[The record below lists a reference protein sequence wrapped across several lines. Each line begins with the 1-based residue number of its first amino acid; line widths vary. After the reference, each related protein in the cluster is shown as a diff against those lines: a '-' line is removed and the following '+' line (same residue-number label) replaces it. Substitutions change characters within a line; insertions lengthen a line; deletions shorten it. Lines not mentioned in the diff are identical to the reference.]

1 MNGMTLAATKPSLM
15 RLLFT
20 LATIVSLA
28 FAGSMATMQQ
38 ADASQSN
45 TREDPLGTL
54 ELAGSDWLNGSGAS
68 VYSNGS
74 SAGNSS
80 GVTNYV
86 TTPSGAS
93 VPSGEKWQC
102 VELVNR
108 LYLQNGWI
116 TSRWTG
122 NGGQMYDKAPI
133 HLSKEPNGSI
143 TNLQPGDVVVLQGGE
158 GGFGH
163 VSIVSSVSGTLVNTV
178 NQNTKS
184 VFISLTLN
192 GGTLTGGLSGYTIK
206 GVVHRPGSVA
216 ASSLQAEP
224 EGPNLPVGDIALQRE
239 PGGVRVYGWATD
251 PDTSAALAVHVYG
264 GTGEA
269 TSSNPLVGVYADQ
282 YRSDVGNHAFSAFF
296 TVGAGQHTFCA
307 YGINVGLGQNRRFD
321 CASITVISTPVGNLE
336 SVQRVPGGVQLSGWA
351 LDPDYGGQILVHA
364 YGGNGQAVSGNPMA
378 AAYTD
383 VSRPDVAAAW
393 PGYGDV
399 HGFSLFISTGSS
411 TRFCLYGFNVSGT
424 PGSTSQLPCYDLNV
438 APNPVGNLESV
449 QRVPGGVQLSGWALD
464 PDTSGPILVHL
475 YGGSGAAV
483 SGNPLVGTYADV
495 SRPDVAAAW
504 PGYGDAHGFSV
515 FMPTGSNVQTF
526 CLYGINANGTPG
538 SNGQILCRNG

>member
-1 MNGMTLAATKPSLM
+1 MSRMALAASRPSLKN
-15 RLLFT
+15 RLLGLLAVLVLVATALVFT
-20 LATIVSLA
+20 APQAKANDGGYPWANATTLNAATYDWGYATCPNSAPNCKTKTYPLNGVLYGQYDPWNYYFRNCTSYVAWKLSSLGVPA
-28 FAGSMATMQQ
+28 SKFQGLGSGGSWTNADSKGVTVNTTPAAGSVAI
-38 ADASQSN
+38 N
-45 TREDPLGTL
+45 TTV
-54 ELAGSDWLNGSGAS
+54 AGG
-68 VYSNGS
+68 Y
-74 SAGNSS
+74 
-80 GVTNYV
+80 
-86 TTPSGAS
+86 
-93 VPSGEKWQC
+93 
-102 VELVNR
+102 
-108 LYLQNGWI
+108 
-116 TSRWTG
+116 
-122 NGGQMYDKAPI
+122 
-133 HLSKEPNGSI
+133 
-143 TNLQPGDVVVLQGGE
+143 
-158 GGFGH
+158 GH
-163 VSIVSSVSGTLVNTV
+163 VAYVESVSGGNITV
-178 NQNTKS
+178 SEYNWS
-184 VFISLTLN
+184 PA
-192 GGTLTGGLSGYTIK
+192 GTYGTRTVAASSFHYFAHYEALSG
-206 GVVHRPGSVA
+206 VPS
-216 ASSLQAEP
+216 ASSLQADP

-321 CASITVISTPVGNLE
+321 CASITVISSPVGNLE